1 MAASPHF
8 NYPGDS
14 SWLPKPSFLAMPMR
28 VESRTMGGEIME
40 PIIICFE
47 CRKRT
52 TLEDIQ
58 SGHHSHADV
67 LEAEFPFDPAVNA
80 ED

>member
-1 MAASPHF
+1 MQ
-8 NYPGDS
+8 
-14 SWLPKPSFLAMPMR
+14 
-28 VESRTMGGEIME
+28 

-52 TLEDIQ
+52 TEEEIRAGL
-58 SGHHSHADV
+58 HSHADR
-67 LEAEFPFDPAVNA
+67 LELQAPFDPAVNA

>member
-1 MAASPHF
+1 
-8 NYPGDS
+8 
-14 SWLPKPSFLAMPMR
+14 
-28 VESRTMGGEIME
+28 MGVRAME

-58 SGHHSHADV
+58 VGYHSHADV
-67 LEAEFPFDPAVNA
+67 LEVESPFDPAVNA